1 MEQGHTD
8 LAMDTV
14 PLRLDPSLRIEEVES
29 RRNLL
34 LERLRG
40 PGPVMIDVSGLESV
54 DTAGVQLLL
63 ACRREATRRGVQLEY
78 CGESPALT
86 DALQRL
92 GLAEAVLGRRT

>member
-1 MEQGHTD
+1 MEQGRTD
-8 LAMDTV
+8 FAMDTT

-29 RRNLL
+29 RRDLL

-63 ACRREATRRGVQLEY
+63 ACRREAARRGVQLEY

-92 GLAEAVLGRRT
+92 GLVEAVLGRRT